1 MSDETYS
8 IFAILGSLASIGVLW
23 ARWRQG
29 RAWKRI
35 LASLTEEQKAAL
47 RAALEEQEKGGPRK

>member
-8 IFAILGSLASIGVLW
+8 IFAILGSLASIAVLW
-23 ARWRQG
+23 LRWRQG

-35 LASLTEEQKAAL
+35 LKSLTEEQREQLRKAL
-47 RAALEEQEKGGPRK
+47 QENEKTRK

>member
-8 IFAILGSLASIGVLW
+8 IFAILGSLASIAVLW
-23 ARWRQG
+23 LRWRQG

-35 LASLTEEQKAAL
+35 LESLTEEQKEKLREAL
-47 RAALEEQEKGGPRK
+47 AEKDGTRK

>member
-1 MSDETYS
+1 MTDETYS

-35 LASLTEEQKAAL
+35 LESLTEEQKETL
-47 RAALEEQEKGGPRK
+47 RAALEEKDRARK